1 MSRVTNS
8 PASRKRRKRRL
19 DQAKGFYGSRSKLFR
34 QATEAVDRAMALSY
48 AHRKEKKRDYRG
60 MWIVRL
66 SAACKLNDV
75 SYSRFIEGLTKA
87 GVELNRKMLSEI
99 AIHDPDGFAL
109 LATLAKSKATIIA
122 KKV

>member
-48 AHRKEKKRDYRG
+48 AHRKEKKRDFRG
-60 MWIVRL
+60 LWIVRL
-66 SAACKLNDV
+66 SAACKLNEI

-99 AIHDPDGFAL
+99 AIHDPEGFAS
-109 LATLAKSKATIIA
+109 LAALAKSKATIPA
-122 KKV
+122 KAK